1 MIIICIIIDILLKK
15 REEKSAR
22 NRAESEADVQQP
34 LLHTNV
40 QTLTL
45 EDRRPRP

>member
-1 MIIICIIIDILLKK
+1 MYLLILIYYIKK
-15 REEKSAR
+15 REEEKSAR